1 MLGLHR
7 RELIRLLNKNLLHS
21 IFVSLSR
28 THLNAILQR
37 RAGDSTLE
45 TEARTLNYFENY
57 KEIPMYTPYT
67 ITEIM
72 MNNMKNTRS
81 IFVDT
86 LCHV

>member
-1 MLGLHR
+1 MSGLYR
-7 RELIRLLNKNLLHS
+7 NKNLLHS
-21 IFVSLSR
+21 ICVNLSK
-28 THLNAILQR
+28 TQLNAIAQR
-37 RAGDSTLE
+37 RAGDSELE
-45 TEARTLNYFENY
+45 TEASTLHYFDIY
-57 KEIPMYTPYT
+57 KEFPMYTPYT

>member
-1 MLGLHR
+1 MPGLYR

-21 IFVSLSR
+21 MCVSLSK
-28 THLNAILQR
+28 TQLNAILQR
-37 RAGDSTLE
+37 RAGDSELE
-45 TEARTLNYFENY
+45 TEARTLHYFENY

-72 MNNMKNTRS
+72 MNNMKKKRS

>member
-1 MLGLHR
+1 MC
-7 RELIRLLNKNLLHS
+7 
-21 IFVSLSR
+21 VSLSK
-28 THLNAILQR
+28 TQLNAIAQR
-37 RAGDSTLE
+37 RAGDSELEPEAKTLH
-45 TEARTLNYFENY
+45 YFKIY

-72 MNNMKNTRS
+72 MNKRKNTRS